1 MIDVEKYMFKKY
13 KHNSG
18 GKNMNRKN
26 VFSSEAVTKGH
37 PDKVCDQISDAIVD
51 EYILQDSLSRVA
63 CETMIMPG
71 KVIVAGEI
79 SSRGNVIIE
88 DIVKRVLE
96 KVDYRN
102 EYHGVS
108 PKDVI
113 IESNI
118 SLQSADIAQGVNCSY
133 ESKKE
138 GGRRK
143 SGAGDQGIMHGY
155 ATCET
160 PEYMPISTIYAQ
172 KIVKKIDSLRECG
185 EMEYIL
191 SDGKS
196 QVSVE
201 YLQELVPHRIEAI
214 VVSVQH
220 LPNIDMKQLK
230 RDLKDKVLS
239 QVIPNGWIDE
249 NTKIFINPTGRFV
262 SGGAKADCGLTGRK
276 IIVDTYGGRGGHGG
290 GAFSGKD
297 PSKVDRSGA
306 YMARY
311 IAKNLVASGICK
323 HIDVQI
329 AYAIGVAEPVGVY
342 VNTFGTGKI
351 SDSEINYNV
360 RKILDLSPDSIIKKF
375 DLLRPIY
382 EKLAV
387 YGHFGRDE
395 EDYKWENIDYY
406 YLGM

>member
-1 MIDVEKYMFKKY
+1 M
-13 KHNSG
+13 N
-18 GKNMNRKN
+18 KNNI
-26 VFSSEAVTKGH
+26 FSSEAVTKGH

-51 EYILQDSLSRVA
+51 NFISQDSLSRVA

-79 SSRGNVIIE
+79 SSKGHVVIE
-88 DIVKRVLE
+88 DVVKRVLE
-96 KVDYRN
+96 KVGYQK
-102 EYHGVS
+102 EYHGLS
-108 PKDVI
+108 ANDVE
-113 IESNI
+113 IETNI
-118 SLQSADIAQGVNCSY
+118 SLQSEDIAMGVNCSY

-138 GGRRK
+138 GQK
-143 SGAGDQGIMHGY
+143 KQLGAGDQGIMHGY

-160 PEYMPISTIYAQ
+160 PEYMPVSAILAQ
-172 KIVKKIDSLRECG
+172 KIVKKMDSLRECG
-185 EMEYIL
+185 EIDYIL

-201 YLQELVPHRIEAI
+201 YSQEFVPQRIAAV

-220 LPNIDMKQLK
+220 LPKVEMAQLK
-230 RDLKDKVLS
+230 QDLYDKVLS
-239 QVIPNGWIDE
+239 QVIPDKWIDE

-276 IIVDTYGGRGGHGG
+276 IIVDTYGGWGGHGG

-311 IAKNLVASGICK
+311 VAKNLVASGICK
-323 HIDVQI
+323 RVDIQI
-329 AYAIGVAEPVGVY
+329 AYAIGVAEPVGIY

-360 RKILDLSPDSIIKKF
+360 KKTLNFSPDSIIQKF

-382 EKLAV
+382 ENLAV
-387 YGHFGRDE
+387 YGHFGRVE
-395 EDYKWENIDYY
+395 KSYKWENIDYY
-406 YLGM
+406 YLGI